1 MADSRC
7 DEYAQLE
14 LKHIQLELLHNRY
27 QHLRHFIDQYYCYRN
42 RIIKR
47 TGQANWEGVVWKD
60 FVSMAAR
67 KLQPDRKHVV
77 KEHLV
82 PLKVIEMKLRELVA
96 AEKTSLEDIASVLE
110 KLTHFGTITKE
121 EDAEL
126 RAAGLSR
133 KMPEGFFIQGHRYYN
148 DILARYKDV
157 GIVLEPQSPNKGF
170 NTDADKA
177 GAG

>member
-1 MADSRC
+1 VNPSRC
-7 DEYAQLE
+7 DEYAKLE

-27 QHLRHFIDQYYCYRN
+27 QHLRHFVDQYYCYRN
-42 RIIKR
+42 RIVKR
-47 TGQANWEGVVWKD
+47 TGRANWEGVVWKD
-60 FVSMAAR
+60 YVSVAAR
-67 KLQPDRKHVV
+67 RAHPNRKRVV

-82 PLKVIEMKLRELVA
+82 PLKVIETKLRELVA
-96 AEKTSLEDIASVLE
+96 EEKTALEHIASVLE

-133 KMPEGFFIQGHRYYN
+133 KMPDGFFKEGHPYYN
-148 DILARYKDV
+148 DVLARYKEV
-157 GIVLEPQSPNKGF
+157 GIVLEPKTPNNGF
-170 NTDADKA
+170 NSDAGKA